1 MTNPEFSIEFDIL
14 YNNISSNKA
23 PGLNEY
29 EKSVFLTKAQEQIV
43 TELYSGRNTTYNSFE
58 ETEEQRRYLSNLVCT
73 GSCGVLDD
81 CPLKIL
87 ADQINEYKWI
97 NGDEGFLSWKVEALN
112 NDLLLFKYIGTLPIE
127 NVTEFRLSRQNGEI
141 IPCIYKN
148 HNASILV
155 FNLKDT
161 QYKEHKKITLTI
173 KYTKW
178 PFPEKTSYAIPT
190 GQEIKPS
197 IGTLKY
203 NKSFI
208 FKLPENLMFVTYE
221 SATIVN
227 NDLKEAIV
235 YPVSQDEL
243 SKIINNPFRGPSK
256 NRILRLDN
264 NSNTAE
270 LISNDIII
278 DYTIRYIRKP
288 NPIILTYLEDD
299 LSINGIS
306 EESECELDSSLHR
319 TILDRAVALALQ
331 TMYSK

>member
-29 EKSVFLTKAQEQIV
+29 EKSVFLTKSQEQIV
-43 TELYSGRNTTYNSFE
+43 TELYSGRNNTYNSFE

-73 GSCGVLDD
+73 GSCVVLDD

-87 ADQINEYKWI
+87 AKQINKYKGVI
-97 NGDEGFLSWKVEALN
+97 NDKEFLSWKVEALN

-127 NVTEFRLSRQNGEI
+127 KVSIALYRQSGQT

-148 HNASILV
+148 SDASILV

-161 QYKEHKKITLTI
+161 QYKEHKEITLNI
-173 KYTKW
+173 QCNEW
-178 PFPEKTSYAIPT
+178 PFPEKVGYAIPKD
-190 GQEIKPS
+190 QEIKPS

-221 SATIVN
+221 SATIAN
-227 NDLKEAIV
+227 KDIKEAIV

-288 NPIILTYLEDD
+288 NPIILTDLEDD

>member
-87 ADQINEYKWI
+87 ADQINEYKWTS
-97 NGDEGFLSWKVEALN
+97 GDKEFLSWKVEALN

-127 NVTEFRLSRQNGEI
+127 KVSIFLYRQTGKT

-148 HNASILV
+148 YDASILV

-161 QYKEHKKITLTI
+161 QYKEHEEITLNI
-173 KYTKW
+173 KYTDW
-178 PFPEKTSYAIPT
+178 LFPEKLSYAIHKD
-190 GQEIKPS
+190 QEIKPS

-227 NDLKEAIV
+227 KDIKEAIV

-270 LISNDIII
+270 LISNEIII

-288 NPIILTYLEDD
+288 NPIILTDLEDD

>member
-43 TELYSGRNTTYNSFE
+43 TELYSGRNNTYNSFE

-87 ADQINEYKWI
+87 ADQINEYKCAI
-97 NGDEGFLSWKVEALN
+97 NDEEFLSWKVEALN

-127 NVTEFRLSRQNGEI
+127 KVNIFLYTQRNAT

-148 HNASILV
+148 YDASVLV

-161 QYKEHKKITLTI
+161 QYKEREEITLDIRCTEL
-173 KYTKW
+173 
-178 PFPEKTSYAIPT
+178 PFPEKQSFVISTD
-190 GQEIKPS
+190 QEIKPS

-227 NDLKEAIV
+227 KDIKEAIV

-270 LISNDIII
+270 LISNDNII
-278 DYTIRYIRKP
+278 DYTVRYIRKP
-288 NPIILTYLEDD
+288 NPIILTDLEDD

-306 EESECELDSSLHR
+306 EESKCELDSSLHS
-319 TILDRAVALALQ
+319 L
-331 TMYSK
+331 